1 MLPLFIGGVALAAT
15 GYGIKKYFE
24 SDENCEKV
32 QEALFKSCEWL
43 DDVSEKS
50 EQFFDGINQCVEEY
64 FEEKEDEEEL
74 EENDTEETDK
84 RLIMNRNILF
94 QLCV

>member
-1 MLPLFIGGVALAAT
+1 MLPLLIGGVALAAT

-24 SDENCEKV
+24 SDENCEKA
-32 QEALFKSCEWL
+32 QEALFKGCEWL

-64 FEEKEDEEEL
+64 FEEEDDIEEYDIEDADSEVHNEDEVL
-74 EENDTEETDK
+74 LVN
-84 RLIMNRNILF
+84 N
-94 QLCV
+94 

>member
-1 MLPLFIGGVALAAT
+1 MLPLLIGGVALAAT

-24 SDENCEKV
+24 SDENCEEA
-32 QEALFKSCEWL
+32 QEALFRGCEWF

-64 FEEKEDEEEL
+64 FEEKEKAL
-74 EENDTEETDK
+74 EEDDIEGTDK
-84 RLIMNRNILF
+84 E
-94 QLCV
+94 VYHE